1 MTIKVIEKT
10 TGRIV
15 DMFWNIADIKI
26 DFYDEVFI
34 LFPEFHNQKTVKL
47 STKEYELKV
56 NYR

>member
-1 MTIKVIEKT
+1 MIKVIEKT

-15 DMFWNIADIKI
+15 DMFWNIVNIEI

-34 LFPEFHNQKTVKL
+34 LTPEFHIQKTVKL

>member
-15 DMFWNIADIKI
+15 DMFWNIVDIKI

-34 LFPEFHNQKTVKL
+34 LFPEFHNQKTVKF
-47 STKEYELKV
+47 STKEYELKI